1 MGFGGNGWRALLA
14 EAHGFVGAY
23 SGQYPNFVF
32 GGDVAGAAPVFVYHR
47 LEALRFARHLEH
59 LQRNQYRTLTA
70 DELYDDMARAS
81 STDRRVA
88 LTFDDGLDHLYTVVF
103 PLLREFRCKAI
114 AYIVP
119 TAIGTT
125 GFVTWEQIREMHDSG
140 CLDFQSHS
148 MTHRAIFTSPR
159 IVDFLHPGYARQGPW
174 DVPETGPGDTSGSAA
189 AFGAPLFTSNARL
202 SDARRYLPDAYLR
215 EVCVSHVAGNGGDR
229 FFSRRR
235 WRQELR
241 KVARSFTTQ
250 HAAAGSYEDDEAR
263 ERCVREELESSR
275 REIEKRLPGKTVRH
289 FAFPWHQSGEFAR
302 EASLRAG
309 YVTLAG
315 GLAGNSKPARLGHDA
330 FAVPRVNG
338 DFVPTLPGAGRQ
350 HFWRV
355 MLGKAARRTSGRP
368 Y

>member
-1 MGFGGNGWRALLA
+1 VLLG
-14 EAHGFVGAY
+14 EAHGFVDAY
-23 SGQYPNFVF
+23 SGQYPDFVF
-32 GGDVAGAAPVFVYHR
+32 GGEAAGTAPVFVYHR
-47 LEALRFARHLEH
+47 IDGLRFARHLEH
-59 LQRNQYRTLTA
+59 LQRNHYRTLTA
-70 DELYDDMARAS
+70 DELHDDMARGS

-88 LTFDDGLDHLYTVVF
+88 LTFDDGLDDLYTVVF
-103 PLLREFRCKAI
+103 PLLREFGCQAI

-125 GFVTWEQIREMHDSG
+125 GFVTWPQIHEMHDSG

-174 DVPETGPGDTSGSAA
+174 GVPEMGPGDAPGSSAA
-189 AFGAPLFTSNARL
+189 AFGAPLFTSSSRL
-202 SDARRYLPDAYLR
+202 SDARRYLPDACLR
-215 EVCVSHVAGNGGDR
+215 EVCVSHVAGNGGAR

-235 WRQELR
+235 WPQELR
-241 KVARSFTTQ
+241 KVAESFTAQ
-250 HAAAGSYEDDEAR
+250 HAAAECYEDDEAR

-275 REIEKRLPGKTVRH
+275 RDIERRLPGKTVRH
-289 FAFPWHQSGEFAR
+289 FAFPWHQSGEIAR

-315 GLAGNSKPARLGHDA
+315 GLAGNSKPARLGQDA
-330 FAVPRVNG
+330 FALPRVNG
-338 DFVPTLPGAGRQ
+338 DFVPTLPGRGRQ

-355 MLGKAARRTSGRP
+355 MLRKTTRRITSGRP